1 MIKKEMLDTEP
12 IRKLLQILNSSA
24 FRKEIS
30 HFSGND
36 YRDLGKI
43 VMED

>member
-1 MIKKEMLDTEP
+1 MKKEFMSTETAQ
-12 IRKLLQILNSSA
+12 KLIKVLNSPA
-24 FRKEIS
+24 FKKEIS

-43 VMED
+43 ICEV